1 MRLEAVHPAYL
12 PEAMTFM
19 VTDYEPLSLTM
30 SAASGVE
37 GTTLTGTVT
46 RNISNLD
53 QAARVS
59 LSSSDSSEVELPA
72 AVIIPVGQS
81 SVSFTIQL
89 PRDRVSDGTQTA
101 QIKAESP
108 GYIAATADVTV
119 TDREFITVAMVSSLP
134 IRESAGV
141 VFARVTRSDI
151 NSEAP
156 LVIQVTNSNNSTAS
170 ISSTLQID
178 PHQSSIDVPILISDD
193 QVLESTQVVQLG
205 FAVQDA
211 AIEGATLELQIEDDE
226 LPWHNTSSRWMLIA
240 TGQSH
245 RSMRC

>member
-1 MRLEAVHPAYL
+1 M
-12 PEAMTFM
+12 
-19 VTDYEPLSLTM
+19 
-30 SAASGVE
+30 
-37 GTTLTGTVT
+37 
-46 RNISNLD
+46 
-53 QAARVS
+53 
-59 LSSSDSSEVELPA
+59 
-72 AVIIPVGQS
+72 
-81 SVSFTIQL
+81 
-89 PRDRVSDGTQTA
+89 
-101 QIKAESP
+101 
-108 GYIAATADVTV
+108 TV

-156 LVIQVTNSNNSTAS
+156 LVIQVTNSNSSAAS

-178 PHQSSIDVPILISDD
+178 PHQSSIDVPILITDD

-226 LPWHNTSSRWMLIA
+226 LPGTTPPA
-240 TGQSH
+240 AG
-245 RSMRC
+245 C